1 MEIQNNKG
9 IAFFKDNYD
18 VEYML
23 DFETILEDSQILCRK
38 NGGTLKKEPA
48 KSESDNT
55 FSQVLFSH

>member
-18 VEYML
+18 VEHML

-38 NGGTLKKEPA
+38 NGGTL
-48 KSESDNT
+48 
-55 FSQVLFSH
+55 

>member
-38 NGGTLKKEPA
+38 NGGTL
-48 KSESDNT
+48 
-55 FSQVLFSH
+55 